1 MALLSFPSSPV
12 NGEYY
17 PPVPLP
23 GQNLYRWEA
32 STLTWRLQ
40 GPATGVSPGTYGDS
54 LLVPQITIDA
64 TGRITVATN
73 VAIQLGDTT
82 QVGLVKLVDNTATN
96 DATKA
101 LTAAQGYNLQNQ
113 IGNTALLS
121 PAAPNL
127 VTAVNAANATTGVA
141 AGTYGNSLNVGR
153 FTVNSQGKV
162 TFATNVAIA
171 TATTFSSGIISVGA
185 NLAVT
190 PLGVLSVP
198 LATTSVTGV
207 TQLVNNTTSNDSSKA
222 LTAAQGFSLQ
232 QQIDDLTIRNNL
244 TFAGT
249 FNASTAQMVQ
259 VTTEGTL
266 VGFAVGSNLPT
277 PTTSNK
283 EYFVVVAS
291 GGTYSPPGG
300 GGPYVV
306 SQGNWFVSSG
316 TVWVFYDLGVTAP
329 PPKFINFDN
338 ISGSFNGSQLAFF
351 LRVGGINYSPS
362 PSTNIMVFVGGVPQE
377 PGAAYTVTG
386 STIAFSSA
394 PPTGSSFYATTVGV

>member
-1 MALLSFPSSPV
+1 MALLSFPINPV

-17 PPVPLP
+17 PPAPLA

-40 GPATGVSPGTYGDS
+40 GPATGVSPGTYGDY

-73 VAIQLGDTT
+73 VPIQLGDTT
-82 QVGLVKLVDNTATN
+82 QVGLVQLVDNTATN
-96 DATKA
+96 DAT
-101 LTAAQGYNLQNQ
+101 
-113 IGNTALLS
+113 
-121 PAAPNL
+121 
-127 VTAVNAANATTGVA
+127 
-141 AGTYGNSLNVGR
+141 
-153 FTVNSQGKV
+153 
-162 TFATNVAIA
+162 
-171 TATTFSSGIISVGA
+171 
-185 NLAVT
+185 
-190 PLGVLSVP
+190 
-198 LATTSVTGV
+198 
-207 TQLVNNTTSNDSSKA
+207 KA

-266 VGFAVGSNLPT
+266 VGFTVGSNLPT
-277 PTTSNK
+277 PVTSNK
-283 EYFVVVAS
+283 EYFVVVVA

-300 GGPYVV
+300 GGPYVT
-306 SQGNWFVSSG
+306 SQGDWFVSSG
-316 TVWVFYDLGVTAP
+316 TVWVFYDLGAP
-329 PPKFINFDN
+329 PPKFFNFDN
-338 ISGSFNGSQLAFF
+338 VSSSFNGSRLAFP
-351 LRVGGINYSPS
+351 LNVGGVSYSPS

>member
-23 GQNLYRWEA
+23 GQNLYQWEA

-40 GPATGVSPGTYGDS
+40 GPATGVIPGIYGDS

-82 QVGLVKLVDNTATN
+82 QVGLVQLVDNTTTN
-96 DATKA
+96 DNTKA

-153 FTVNSQGKV
+153 FTVNSQGRV

-171 TATTFSSGIISVGA
+171 TATTFSPGIISVGA

-190 PLGVLSVP
+190 PLGELSVP

-207 TQLVNNTTSNDSSKA
+207 TQLVNNTTSNDSLKA

-232 QQIDDLTIRNNL
+232 QQINEIVIRNNI

-249 FNASTAQMVQ
+249 FDTSTAQMVQ
-259 VTTEGTL
+259 VTVEGIL
-266 VGFAVGSNLPT
+266 AGFTVGSNLPT
-277 PTTSNK
+277 PSTSNRG
-283 EYFVVVAS
+283 YFVVVQV

-300 GGPYVV
+300 GGPYVT
-306 SQGNWFVSSG
+306 SQGDWFVSSG
-316 TVWVFYDLGVTAP
+316 TVWEYYDLGVTAP
-329 PPKFINFDN
+329 SPKFINFDN
-338 ISGSFNGSQLAFF
+338 ISGSFNGTQLTFP
-351 LRVGGINYSPS
+351 LRVGGVNYSPS

-377 PGAAYTVTG
+377 PGVAYTVTG
-386 STIAFSSA
+386 FTIAFSSP

>member
-23 GQNLYRWEA
+23 GQNLYQWEA

-82 QVGLVKLVDNTATN
+82 QVGLVQLVDNTATN

-113 IGNTALLS
+113 IGNTALLN

-266 VGFAVGSNLPT
+266 VGFTVGSNLPT
-277 PTTSNK
+277 PATSNK
-283 EYFVVVAS
+283 EYFVVVVA

-300 GGPYVV
+300 GGPYVA
-306 SQGNWFVSSG
+306 SQGDWFVSSG
-316 TVWVFYDLGVTAP
+316 TVWVFYELGVTAP

-338 ISGSFNGSQLAFF
+338 ISGSFNGSQLAFA

-386 STIAFSSA
+386 FTIAFTSP